1 MFNLKLNF
9 ELVPDGCWY
18 SNLRSILSKSDWDYI
33 KQAVKKEA
41 KGKCKICGTNSKVL
55 HAHEVWNYDEEK
67 GIQKLEKVIAIC
79 PDCHSV
85 IHIGYT
91 QLKGDVLRAEEHF
104 MKVNGCSY
112 SEYRQALGK
121 ANEEHQRRNKVSE
134 WSIDLSWLK
143 EFKG

>member
-1 MFNLKLNF
+1 
-9 ELVPDGCWY
+9 
-18 SNLRSILSKSDWDYI
+18 
-33 KQAVKKEA
+33 
-41 KGKCKICGTNSKVL
+41 
-55 HAHEVWNYDEEK
+55 
-67 GIQKLEKVIAIC
+67 
-79 PDCHSV
+79 
-85 IHIGYT
+85 
-91 QLKGDVLRAEEHF
+91 